1 MSDALCIFLNVET
14 IINTISIMANHLII
28 GLGGTGGKVLREL
41 RKRVY
46 EEFHSNEPT
55 NNVNLEYI
63 YVDSSP
69 ADLDDRT
76 GWKVMGKS
84 VHLKEAQKVSIHGIS
99 AGMFQNLSMY
109 PGINCF
115 LNTDDVRLMTSK
127 LGPLITAGIGG
138 QRRRLGRTLFA
149 NNLSVRDANGDFVSR
164 VKQAVSRITST
175 GSNDSAVTFHVCAG
189 LAGGTGSG
197 SVVDVVSQIRKE
209 FAPQPGG
216 DYYKV
221 YLYLYV
227 PEMNVVTA
235 SHDAGFY
242 QANGYAALSELNA
255 MSVGRYLP
263 YDVTGKKD
271 NFTGEVQHLLEGI
284 NAFEAAYLY
293 SNINEAGKVLDI
305 AKGLPAAV
313 ADFMFQKIVASEMT
327 GDAGKMNRLVG
338 CENDGAGPEN
348 DKSNC
353 PVRSRKFL
361 SFGIKRIEYP
371 ETEIEE
377 FVTYNFARQAT
388 RHLLFDQWQEGIGYG
403 ECSIEEVGTG
413 FASEIKD
420 KKNRERLLLS
430 NSYLMLSKAI
440 IETPA
445 TKRWRDIDGTW
456 EERTQGFADDA
467 QTGADKKS
475 WLALFTDACSDYY
488 ENNFRSHGVK
498 KFYDIQRGERM
509 AYAKHIR
516 RHIEALLFSEWSSGQ
531 KSILEVEKY
540 VRLLM
545 ADCEDRIGAF
555 KEQIGKQEE
564 ELDHI
569 NETIRQCNVEWDNI
583 GWLRD
588 AITGASKKV
597 FSAYKTAK
605 CDFYATS
612 TRIEAYRYAV
622 ELMQGV
628 IEQLGN
634 MLDGVVLYKGILA
647 DILEEVARQAD
658 SKCKADAMGEE
669 SMTQKKY
676 DPDMVQRF
684 TKACISNHD
693 TQSSNSQF
701 IRNRLVGLLGED
713 GERSFANLCDKT
725 DYETTTGIVL
735 EVCQQTAHDA
745 MENSAKSDPL
755 NKMVG
760 VNILEKLKQECN
772 SEEKLEQLVRSMVTS
787 AMTYLQFNTEEQ
799 GKVFGS
805 SGGGMMK
812 MIQLCLPEFEDDKS
826 GFRDKLIKTFVQVAP
841 GFDPKQDVAINYKNN
856 QIVVIAA
863 ASGFPLRYVSNVK
876 VLKQRYEDLLASPDR
891 ELNKMVLHT
900 ETFARPLPSLFEL
913 EIDEIK
919 RLVTKPVM
927 LGYAMGLF
935 VPKSEPTG
943 ERFDAINFPD
953 DLGDDNWMKAG
964 KNILH
969 TINVLAN
976 DYAFAQQV
984 MKLVESN
991 LKTQCRSNDQ
1001 KLAMRKALAA
1011 VVKEK
1016 ILPCPE
1022 CENNEFSPVYAKYKA
1037 LCREIFEEELKE
1049 L

>member
-1 MSDALCIFLNVET
+1 
-14 IINTISIMANHLII
+14 MANHLII

-46 EEFHSNEPT
+46 EEFHSNDPT

-99 AGMFQNLSMY
+99 ASMFQNLSMY
-109 PGINCF
+109 PGISCF
-115 LNTDDVRLMTSK
+115 LNADDVKLMTSK

-149 NNLSVRDANGDFVSR
+149 NNLSVKDANSDFVSR
-164 VKQAVSRITST
+164 VKQAVTRIT
-175 GSNDSAVTFHVCAG
+175 NDSGDSKVTFHICAG

-197 SVVDVVSQIRKE
+197 SIVDAISQIRKE

-216 DYYKV
+216 DHYKV
-221 YLYLYV
+221 HLYLYV

-242 QANGYAALSELNA
+242 QANGYAALCELNA
-255 MSVGRYLP
+255 MSIGQYLP
-263 YDVTGKKD
+263 LDVTGKKD
-271 NFTGEVQHLLEGI
+271 NFSGEVQRLLGGI

-293 SNINEAGKVLDI
+293 TNINEAGKVLDI
-305 AKGLPAAV
+305 AKGLPASV

-348 DKSNC
+348 DKSNK
-353 PVRSRKFL
+353 PARSRKFL

-388 RHLLFDQWQEGIGYG
+388 RQLQFNIWQEGLGYG
-403 ECSIEEVGTG
+403 ECSIEEVGSG
-413 FASEIKD
+413 FAGEIKD
-420 KKNRERLLLS
+420 KKNREKLMLS
-430 NSYLMLSKAI
+430 NSYLMLSKPV
-440 IETPA
+440 IESPA
-445 TKRWRDIDGTW
+445 TKRWHDIDSTW
-456 EERTQGFADDA
+456 EERAQGFADDA
-467 QTGADKKS
+467 QTNADKKS

-488 ENNFRSHGVK
+488 DNNFRSHGVR
-498 KFYDIQRGERM
+498 KFYDIQRGERV

-516 RHIEALLFSEWSSGQ
+516 RHIETLLFNEWNSGQ

-540 VRLLM
+540 TRLLI

-555 KEQIGKQEE
+555 KEQIGRQEE
-564 ELDHI
+564 ELENI
-569 NETIRQCNVEWDNI
+569 NESIRQCNVEWDNI

-597 FSAYKTAK
+597 FSAYKNAK
-605 CDFYATS
+605 CDFYTTS
-612 TRIEAYRYAV
+612 TRIEAYRYAI
-622 ELMQGV
+622 ELMQSV
-628 IEQLGN
+628 IEQLGI
-634 MLDGVVLYKGILA
+634 MLDGIATYKGILTE
-647 DILEEVARQAD
+647 ILEEAGRQAD
-658 SKCKADAMGEE
+658 SKCKKDAIGEE
-669 SMTQKKY
+669 SMTLKKY

-684 TKACISNHD
+684 TKTCVSNKES
-693 TQSSNSQF
+693 QSGNAQS
-701 IRNRLVGLLGED
+701 IRNRLVSLLGEE

-735 EVCQQTAHDA
+735 DICQQNAHAA
-745 MENSAKSDPL
+745 MEDSAKADPL

-772 SEEKLEQLVRSMVTS
+772 SEEKLEQFVRSMVTS
-787 AMTYLQFNTEEQ
+787 AMTYLQFNAEEQ
-799 GKVFGS
+799 GKVFGGN
-805 SGGGMMK
+805 GGGMMK
-812 MIQLCLPEFEDDKS
+812 MIQLCLPKFEDDKS
-826 GFRDKLIKTFVQVAP
+826 GFRDKLIQTFVQVAP
-841 GFDPKQDVAINYKNN
+841 GFDPKQDVAVNYKNN

-863 ASGFPLRYVSNVK
+863 ASGFPLRYVANVK
-876 VLKQRYEDLLASPDR
+876 VLKQRYEDLLANPDKD
-891 ELNKMVLHT
+891 LNKMVLHT
-900 ETFARPLPSLFEL
+900 ETFVKPLASLFEL
-913 EIDEIK
+913 EGNEIK
-919 RLVTKPVM
+919 ELITKPVM
-927 LGYAMGLF
+927 LAYAMALF
-935 VPKSEPTG
+935 VPKSDPTTG
-943 ERFDAINFPD
+943 EHFDAINFPD
-953 DLGDDNWMKAG
+953 DFGDDNWVKSG

-969 TINVLAN
+969 TIDVLSEN
-976 DYAFAQQV
+976 YELAQQV
-984 MKLVESN
+984 MKLVDTN
-991 LKTQCRSNDQ
+991 LKNQYRSNEQ
-1001 KLAMRKALAA
+1001 KVTLRKALVV

-1016 ILPCPE
+1016 ILPCPA

-1037 LCREIFEEELKE
+1037 LSREIFENELKE